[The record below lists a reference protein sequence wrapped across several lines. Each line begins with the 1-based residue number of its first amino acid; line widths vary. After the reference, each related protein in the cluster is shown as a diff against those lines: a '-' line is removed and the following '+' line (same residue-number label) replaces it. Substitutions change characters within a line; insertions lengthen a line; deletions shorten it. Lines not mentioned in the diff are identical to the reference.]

1 MRIESN
7 RIVLARRAD
16 RIESSSLGVRIESSR
31 CLSLISSVEV
41 LSAEVMPRGATAE
54 GGALWRCVAPRAVF
68 SRTAE
73 EEKPTRLV
81 PLLGT
86 TPSHYTITSRQQDIQ
101 FTTAL
106 ARYYADV
113 LNSVTISFRVLP
125 PPYDSPAVPP
135 PPPPRDGSAPASDAR
150 AESIFDSL
158 QSDER
163 YELTIDQVFKGR
175 RVRSGASSVEF

>member
-1 MRIESN
+1 M
-7 RIVLARRAD
+7 A
-16 RIESSSLGVRIESSR
+16 
-31 CLSLISSVEV
+31 
-41 LSAEVMPRGATAE
+41 
-54 GGALWRCVAPRAVF
+54 
-68 SRTAE
+68 
-73 EEKPTRLV
+73 
-81 PLLGT
+81 
-86 TPSHYTITSRQQDIQ
+86 

-106 ARYYADV
+106 ARYYADE

-125 PPYDSPAVPP
+125 PPYDSPAAP

-175 RVRSGASSVEF
+175 VRSGASSVEF